1 MTRSI
6 RLLAPKEALRDDE
19 IRVILRTMGHKEYPL
34 AVKDNQHVCDLF
46 LFASHLFD
54 VNFTRISLAL
64 DRNDE
69 TYAVSGG
76 YQILDGYEPITQLV
90 EPLKAAGHI
99 LEVLIKDKHDA
110 HSSEEE
116 EDLVQAEHLAQAEH
130 LSHTI
135 SVKVLRFHYTWGHVS
150 NLPLPHP

>member
-6 RLLAPKEALRDDE
+6 RLLAPHEALHDGE
-19 IRVILRTMGHKEYPL
+19 IRVILSTMGEVKYEL

-54 VNFTRISLAL
+54 VSFTRISLAL
-64 DRNDE
+64 DRNDME
-69 TYAVSGG
+69 IYAVSGG

-99 LEVLIKDKHDA
+99 LEVLIKDGDA
-110 HSSEEE
+110 SVPIPLSTEE
-116 EDLVQAEHLAQAEH
+116 
-130 LSHTI
+130 
-135 SVKVLRFHYTWGHVS
+135 
-150 NLPLPHP
+150 

>member
-1 MTRSI
+1 MTSI
-6 RLLAPKEALRDDE
+6 RFLAPTEPLHEHE
-19 IRVILRTMGHKEYPL
+19 IRVILRTMAGVTHGL
-34 AVKDNQHVCDLF
+34 AVRDNQHICDLF

-90 EPLKAAGHI
+90 EPLKEACHI
-99 LEVLIKDKHDA
+99 LEVLIKDGDA
-110 HSSEEE
+110 SVPIPLSTEE
-116 EDLVQAEHLAQAEH
+116 
-130 LSHTI
+130 
-135 SVKVLRFHYTWGHVS
+135 
-150 NLPLPHP
+150 

>member
-1 MTRSI
+1 MPTMTRSI

-19 IRVILRTMGHKEYPL
+19 IRVILRTMAAVTYEL

-54 VNFTRISLAL
+54 VNFTRISLSL
-64 DRNDE
+64 DRNDME

-90 EPLKAAGHI
+90 EPLKEAGHI
-99 LEVLIKDKHDA
+99 LEVLIKDGDA
-110 HSSEEE
+110 CIPIPLSTEE
-116 EDLVQAEHLAQAEH
+116 
-130 LSHTI
+130 
-135 SVKVLRFHYTWGHVS
+135 
-150 NLPLPHP
+150 

>member
-1 MTRSI
+1 MERWVQCLHKIENEERVEESHRLSPRMTRSI

-19 IRVILRTMGHKEYPL
+19 IRVILRTMAAVKYEL

-90 EPLKAAGHI
+90 EPLKEACHI
-99 LEVLIKDKHDA
+99 LEVLIKDGDA
-110 HSSEEE
+110 SVPIPLSTEE
-116 EDLVQAEHLAQAEH
+116 
-130 LSHTI
+130 
-135 SVKVLRFHYTWGHVS
+135 
-150 NLPLPHP
+150 

>member
-1 MTRSI
+1 MPTMTRSI

-19 IRVILRTMGHKEYPL
+19 ICVILRTMAAVTYEL

-54 VNFTRISLAL
+54 VNFTRISLSL
-64 DRNDE
+64 DRNDME

-90 EPLKAAGHI
+90 EPLKEAGHI
-99 LEVLIKDKHDA
+99 LEVLIKDGDA
-110 HSSEEE
+110 C
-116 EDLVQAEHLAQAEH
+116 
-130 LSHTI
+130 I
-135 SVKVLRFHYTWGHVS
+135 PIP
-150 NLPLPHP
+150 PLH